1 MTQTEYALKYVCEHF
16 QEIRPSNHVLEMNI
30 NQDSFNHLNE
40 AYGIQ
45 LKLAQYPVLGRKIR
59 QLMRSAL
66 FTRGI
71 ITLENFEAEVKEKAI
86 MSQYREG
93 LRDPFGQEPEYIWYQ
108 RLAVIRD
115 QLTDFY
121 FAYNFPPDELED
133 IIQSVLTGRASAQ
146 SSELTLSFNPELA
159 PWDLLFAQGQAYEEL
174 PPEQRS
180 EVQHHLQEIIVV
192 LIKGMLSDQLE
203 FVGIAKELFTIK
215 DLIDV
220 RRRCIG
226 RGKIGGKAAGI
237 LLAHKILEIEDS
249 EEPEALHK
257 HVNIP
262 DSYYIGADVFYD
274 FLLINN
280 FTRFMNQ
287 KYRTSEEITKDYPI
301 IQQSYTQGHFPNE
314 ITYSMRQLL
323 EEMGDSPIVVRSSSL
338 LEVHFGA
345 ALAGK
350 YKSVFCPN
358 QGTLE
363 QNLIDLQ
370 KAVAE
375 VYASTLSPDAL
386 LYRKH
391 MGLVDYDE
399 RMAILIQKV
408 QGTRYHQFFFPS
420 VAGVGYSLNPFR
432 WNPKI
437 KREAG
442 FLRLV
447 AGFGTRAV
455 ERVAND
461 YPRIVALSHPQLRPN
476 VGVAEMRKY
485 SQHFI
490 DVLDI
495 DANDM
500 KTLPVREV
508 LQGDYPALR
517 YLASLDKGE
526 YLTPIITRISK
537 SNSSNLVLTFDQLT
551 QDKNFIRL
559 MRAILKKLERYHEM
573 PVDIE
578 FAVSIQSK
586 YPQTDY
592 TVHLLQ
598 CRPLVSKKQIKNVE
612 IPSTISESDL
622 IFQTTKLVP
631 QGIVYGVRYII
642 YVAPVPYSQ
651 SPDYETK
658 TEIAKIVSKLNKR
671 LEDEDFILI
680 GPGRWGSSE
689 ADLGVRVSYADIFNT
704 KVLIEIPLK
713 QKGSTAEPSYG
724 THFFQD
730 LVETGIYP
738 LPIDPRE
745 KDATLNTKFLDNA
758 PNALETLLPEAAPYT
773 QYVHVIDIPETT
785 DGRYLDII
793 MNDEEER
800 AVGYLKSRK

>member
-1 MTQTEYALKYVCEHF
+1 MEL
-16 QEIRPSNHVLEMNI
+16 NHDTF
-30 NQDSFNHLNE
+30 NQLNE

-71 ITLENFEAEVKEKAI
+71 ITLENFEAEVREKAI

-121 FAYNFPPDELED
+121 FAYNFPPDELEE
-133 IIQSVLTGRASAQ
+133 IIQNVLAGRESAQ
-146 SSELTLSFNPELA
+146 DHELTLTFNPELA
-159 PWDLLFAQGQAYEEL
+159 PWDLLFAQGQAYDAL
-174 PPEQRS
+174 PSKQRN

-237 LLAHKILEIEDS
+237 LLARKILEKEDA
-249 EEPEALHK
+249 EDREPTHK

-262 DSYYIGADVFYD
+262 ESYFIGADVFYD

-280 FTRFMNQ
+280 FTKYMNQ
-287 KYRTSEEITKDYPI
+287 KYRTAEEIKKDYPI
-301 IQQSYTQGHFPNE
+301 IQQSYANGHFPSE

-323 EEMGDSPIVVRSSSL
+323 IEMGKSPLVVRSSSL

-363 QNLIDLQ
+363 ENLADLQ
-370 KAVAE
+370 KAVGQ

-399 RMAILIQKV
+399 RMAVLIQKV
-408 QGTRYHQFFFPS
+408 QGTRYHQFFFPA

-437 KREAG
+437 KREEG

-447 AGFGTRAV
+447 SGFGTRAV

-461 YPRIVALSHPQLRPN
+461 YPRIVALSHPQIRPN
-476 VGVAEMRKY
+476 VGAAELRKY

-490 DVLDI
+490 DVVNLET
-495 DANDM
+495 NEM
-500 KTLPVREV
+500 KTLPVHEV
-508 LQGDYPALR
+508 IQGDFPPLR
-517 YLASLDKGE
+517 YLASLDKGD
-526 YLTPIITRISK
+526 YMAPIITRISK
-537 SNSSNLVLTFDQLT
+537 SHSDDLVLTFDKLT
-551 QDKNFIRL
+551 QDKNFIVL
-559 MRAILKKLERYHEM
+559 MRDILKKLERYHKM

-578 FAVSIQSK
+578 FTVSIKSQ
-586 YPQTDY
+586 YPDTEY
-592 TVHLLQ
+592 TIHLLQ
-598 CRPLVSKKQIKNVE
+598 CRPLVSKKQIKNIE
-612 IPSTISESDL
+612 IPDTISEMDL
-622 IFQTTKLVP
+622 IFESTKLVP
-631 QGIVYGVRYII
+631 QGIVYGVRYI
-642 YVAPVPYSQ
+642 VNVPSDQYSQ
-651 SPDYETK
+651 APDYETK
-658 TEIAKIVSKLNKR
+658 TEIARIISLLNKK
-671 LEDEDFILI
+671 LHDESFILI

-689 ADLGVRVSYADIFNT
+689 ADLGVRVTYADIFNT
-704 KVLIEIPLK
+704 KMLIEVPLK
-713 QKGSTAEPSYG
+713 QRGSTAEPSYG

-745 KDATLNTKFLDNA
+745 EQASLNYEFLNKA
-758 PNALETLLPEAAPYT
+758 PNVLETLLPEEDEFA
-773 QYVHVIDIPETT
+773 QYVKVIDVPAATG
-785 DGRYLDII
+785 GRYLDII

-800 AVGYLKSRK
+800 AVGYLKASK

>member
-1 MTQTEYALKYVCEHF
+1 
-16 QEIRPSNHVLEMNI
+16 MNI
-30 NQDSFNHLNE
+30 NHDSFSQLNE

-71 ITLENFEAEVKEKAI
+71 ITLENFEAEVREKAI

-93 LRDPFGQEPEYIWYQ
+93 LRDPFGQEPEYVWYQ
-108 RLAVIRD
+108 RVAVIRD

-121 FAYNFPPDELED
+121 FAYNFPPDELEE
-133 IIQSVLTGRASAQ
+133 IIQNVLTGRTSPQ
-146 SSELTLSFNPELA
+146 NPELTLSFNPELA
-159 PWDLLFAQGQAYEEL
+159 PWDLLFAQGQAYEAL
-174 PPEQRS
+174 PLEQRN
-180 EVQHHLQEIIVV
+180 EVRHHLQEIIVV

-237 LLAHKILEIEDS
+237 LLAHKILAIDDKNDTQ
-249 EEPEALHK
+249 PLNK
-257 HVNIP
+257 NVNIP
-262 DSYYIGADVFYD
+262 DSYFIGADVFYD

-287 KYRTSEEITKDYPI
+287 KYRTAEEIEMDYPI
-301 IQQSYTQGHFPNE
+301 IQQAYVQGHFPSE
-314 ITYSMRQLL
+314 ISYSLRHMLV
-323 EEMGDSPIVVRSSSL
+323 EIGNSPLVVRSSSL

-363 QNLIDLQ
+363 ENLVDLQ
-370 KAVAE
+370 KAVAV
-375 VYASTLSPDAL
+375 VYSSTLSPDAL

-399 RMAILIQKV
+399 RMAVLIQKV
-408 QGTRYHQFFFPS
+408 QGERYHQYFFPS

-437 KREAG
+437 KREEG

-476 VGVAEMRKY
+476 VGAAELRKY

-490 DVLDI
+490 DVVDLES
-495 DANDM
+495 NKM
-500 KTLPVREV
+500 KTLPVYEV
-508 LQGDYPALR
+508 IKGDFPALR
-517 YLASLDKGE
+517 YLASLDKGD
-526 YLTPIITRISK
+526 YMAPIITRISQTH
-537 SNSSNLVLTFDQLT
+537 SEDLVLTFDQLT
-551 QDKNFIRL
+551 QDKNFITL
-559 MRAILKKLERYHEM
+559 MRDILNKLERYHKT

-578 FAVSIQSK
+578 FAVSIKSQ
-586 YPQTDY
+586 YPHTEY
-592 TVHLLQ
+592 TIHLLQ
-598 CRPLVSKKQIKNVE
+598 CRPLVSKKQIKNIE
-612 IPSTISESDL
+612 IPDTIPESDL
-622 IFQTTKLVP
+622 IFLANKLIP
-631 QGIVYGVRYII
+631 QGIVYGVRYI
-642 YVAPVPYSQ
+642 VHVPTDEYSKA
-651 SPDYETK
+651 PDYETK
-658 TEIAKIVSKLNKR
+658 TEIARIISKLNKK
-671 LEDEDFILI
+671 LEGETFILI

-689 ADLGVRVSYADIFNT
+689 ADLGVRVTYADIFNT
-704 KVLIEIPLK
+704 KVLIELPLK
-713 QKGSTAEPSYG
+713 QKGNTAEPSYG

-745 KDATLNTKFLDNA
+745 NQASINTKFLDTA
-758 PNALETLLPEAAPYT
+758 PNVLETLLPEAAQYAR
-773 QYVHVIDIPETT
+773 YVHVIDVPATT
-785 DGRYLDII
+785 GGRYLDII

-800 AVGYLKSRK
+800 AIGYLKTRK

>member
-1 MTQTEYALKYVCEHF
+1 MD
-16 QEIRPSNHVLEMNI
+16 I
-30 NQDSFNHLNE
+30 NYDSFNQLNE

-71 ITLENFEAEVKEKAI
+71 ITLVNFEAEVREKAI

-93 LRDPFGQEPEYIWYQ
+93 LRDPFGQEPENIWYQ

-121 FAYNFPPDELED
+121 FAYNFPPEELEE
-133 IIQSVLTGRASAQ
+133 IIQTVLAGRSTPENH
-146 SSELTLSFNPELA
+146 ELTLTFNPELA
-159 PWDLLFAQGQAYEEL
+159 PWDLLFAQGQAYDAL
-174 PPEQRS
+174 PTERRN

-237 LLAHKILEIEDS
+237 LLARKILENEDNAYDPS
-249 EEPEALHK
+249 LKDKVYIPESH
-257 HVNIP
+257 
-262 DSYYIGADVFYD
+262 YIGSDVFYD

-280 FTRFMNQ
+280 FTKYMNQ
-287 KYRTSEEITKDYPI
+287 KYRTAEEIRADYPLI
-301 IQQSYTQGHFPNE
+301 KQLYEQGHFPNE
-314 ITYSMRQLL
+314 IVYSLRQLL
-323 EEMGDSPIVVRSSSL
+323 LEMGNSPLVVRSSSL

-363 QNLIDLQ
+363 ENLDDLQ
-370 KAVAE
+370 RAVGQ

-391 MGLVDYDE
+391 MGLLDYDE
-399 RMAILIQKV
+399 RMAVLIQKV
-408 QGTRYHQFFFPS
+408 QGTRYHNFFFPV

-437 KREAG
+437 KREEG

-447 AGFGTRAV
+447 TGFGTRAV

-476 VGVAEMRKY
+476 IGASEMRKY
-485 SQHFI
+485 SQHLI
-490 DVLDI
+490 DVVDLES
-495 DANDM
+495 NEM
-500 KTLPVREV
+500 RTLPVHDV
-508 LQGDYPALR
+508 LKGDFPSLR
-517 YLASLDKGE
+517 FLASLDKGD
-526 YLTPIITRISK
+526 YMAPIITRISQTHSDK
-537 SNSSNLVLTFDQLT
+537 LVLTFDKLT
-551 QDKNFIRL
+551 QDRNFINL
-559 MRAILKKLERYHEM
+559 MRDILKKLEQYHQM

-578 FAVSIQSK
+578 FTVSIKSQ
-586 YPQTDY
+586 YPNTEY
-592 TVHLLQ
+592 TIHILQ
-598 CRPLVSKKQIKNVE
+598 CRPLVSKKQIKNVQ
-612 IPSTISESDL
+612 IPDTISHDDL
-622 IFQTTKLVP
+622 IFQTTQLVP
-631 QGIVYGVRYII
+631 QGIVYGVRYIV
-642 YVAPVPYSQ
+642 YVPSEQYSQ
-651 SPDYETK
+651 TPDYEIK
-658 TEIAKIVSKLNKR
+658 TDIARIISKLNKILR
-671 LEDEDFILI
+671 DENFILI

-689 ADLGVRVSYADIFNT
+689 ADLGVRVTYADIFNT
-704 KVLIEIPLK
+704 KVLIEVPLK

-738 LPIDPRE
+738 LPIDPRQ
-745 KDATLNTKFLDNA
+745 DQASLNVQFLTKA
-758 PNALETLLPEAAPYT
+758 PNLLSTLLPEEGKFSEYII
-773 QYVHVIDIPETT
+773 VIDVPATT
-785 DGRYLDII
+785 GGRYLDII

-800 AVGYLKSRK
+800 AIGYLKTRK

>member
-1 MTQTEYALKYVCEHF
+1 
-16 QEIRPSNHVLEMNI
+16 MNI
-30 NQDSFNHLNE
+30 SHDSFHQLNE
-40 AYGIQ
+40 AYGIHLQ
-45 LKLAQYPVLGRKIR
+45 LAQYPVLGRKIR

-71 ITLENFEAEVKEKAI
+71 ITLETFEAEVREKAI
-86 MSQYREG
+86 TSQHREG

-121 FAYNFPPDELED
+121 FAYNFPPEQLEE
-133 IIQSVLTGRASAQ
+133 IIQNVLAGRASAQ
-146 SSELTLSFNPELA
+146 DYELTLTFNPELA
-159 PWDLLFAQGQAYEEL
+159 PWDLLFAQGQAYDGL

-180 EVQHHLQEIIVV
+180 EVRHHLREIIVV

-203 FVGIAKELFTIK
+203 FVGIAKELFTIN

-237 LLAHKILEIEDS
+237 LLARKILEIED
-249 EEPEALHK
+249 EGDTQPLHK
-257 HVNIP
+257 HINIP
-262 DSYYIGADVFYD
+262 ESYYIGADVFYD

-280 FTRFMNQ
+280 FTRYMNQ
-287 KYRTSEEITKDYPI
+287 KYRTAEEILKDYPI
-301 IQQSYTQGHFPNE
+301 IQQSYAQGHFPKE
-314 ITYSMRQLL
+314 IIRSMRQLL
-323 EEMGDSPIVVRSSSL
+323 QEVGKSSIIVRSSSL

-358 QGTLE
+358 QGSLE
-363 QNLIDLQ
+363 ENLVVLQ

-386 LYRKH
+386 LYRKN

-399 RMAILIQKV
+399 RMAVLIQRV
-408 QGTRYHQFFFPS
+408 QGTRYHRFFFPP

-476 VGVAEMRKY
+476 VGAAEMRKY
-485 SQHFI
+485 SQHYI
-490 DVLDI
+490 DVVDLE
-495 DANDM
+495 ANEM
-500 KTLPVREV
+500 KTLPVHEV
-508 LQGDYPALR
+508 IKGDFPALR
-517 YLASLDKGE
+517 YLASLDKGD
-526 YLTPIITRISK
+526 YMAPIITRISQLH
-537 SNSSNLVLTFDQLT
+537 SDDLVLTFDQLT
-551 QDKNFIRL
+551 QDKNFITL
-559 MRAILKKLERYHEM
+559 MQDILKKLERYHQC

-578 FAVSIQSK
+578 FAVSIKSQ
-586 YPQTDY
+586 YPQTEY

-612 IPSTISESDL
+612 IPDTISESDL
-622 IFQTTKLVP
+622 IFHATRLVP
-631 QGIVYGVRYII
+631 QGIVYGVRYI
-642 YVAPVPYSQ
+642 VNVPPDQYSQ
-651 SPDYETK
+651 APDYETK
-658 TEIAKIVSKLNKR
+658 TKIARIISQLNKK
-671 LEDEDFILI
+671 LEDEIYILI

-689 ADLGVRVSYADIFNT
+689 ADLGVRVTYADIFNT
-704 KVLIEIPLK
+704 KVLIEVPLK

-730 LVETGIYP
+730 LIETGIFP
-738 LPIDPRE
+738 LPIDPG
-745 KDATLNTKFLDNA
+745 KDQATLNTKFLNAA
-758 PNALETLLPEAAPYT
+758 PNVLGVLLPDEAQYA
-773 QYVHVIDIPETT
+773 QYVHVIDVPAATG
-785 DGRYLDII
+785 GRYLDII

-800 AVGYLKSRK
+800 AVGYLKARQ